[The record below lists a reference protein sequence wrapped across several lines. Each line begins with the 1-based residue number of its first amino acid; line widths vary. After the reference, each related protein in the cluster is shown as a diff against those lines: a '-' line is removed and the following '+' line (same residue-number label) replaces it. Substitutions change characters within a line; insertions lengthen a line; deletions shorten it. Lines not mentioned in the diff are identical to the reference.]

1 MINLLTQNTPLA
13 APITPSLS
21 TTKSAASST
30 DTAPPSPPK
39 SLEVSLSPEA
49 TKKAAE
55 EKKRN
60 ADIDASPL
68 PDGIKDS
75 LKAIREIQQKIAEKL
90 EELTKLASDKSL
102 NAETR
107 EKRNKQLQIEISSL
121 TNALST
127 AESALNKVMSA
138 QNLSADDRKLANGLI
153 GK

>member
-13 APITPSLS
+13 ATIAPSLS

-121 TNALST
+121 TSALST
-127 AESALNKVMSA
+127 AESALNKAMSA
-138 QNLSADDRKLANGLI
+138 QNLSADDRKLAHGLI

>member
-1 MINLLTQNTPLA
+1 MISLLTQNAPLSATIATAPSLNKSEASAVDA
-13 APITPSLS
+13 AP
-21 TTKSAASST
+21 
-30 DTAPPSPPK
+30 APVPK

-49 TKKAAE
+49 TKKAAD

-75 LKAIREIQQKIAEKL
+75 LKAIREIQQKISEKL
-90 EELTKLASDKSL
+90 EELTKLMADKSM

-107 EKRNKQLQIEISSL
+107 EKRTKQLQIEIGSL
-121 TNALST
+121 TSALSS
-127 AESALNKVMSA
+127 AESALNKAMSA
-138 QNLSADDRKLANGLI
+138 QNLSADDRKLAHGLI